1 MPDQLDLPDLFRRCQ
16 RKEEAACEA
25 VYRWISRTAAGILGR
40 DFSNLS
46 RVERDEAADRARYR
60 IAEAM
65 TLGRIAA
72 VSAGNNW
79 PIIAYVKQ
87 VVENAAIDVSRQ
99 RHDTEGSDQLEAHP
113 ASGPGPEGM
122 AIAREALA
130 CIERVLTSLEA
141 TDRFVFVLKWK
152 GVSTRTVAEDVRR
165 VFQTAMTPQAID
177 TRFFRLRAR
186 IQRDCAEK

>member
-1 MPDQLDLPDLFRRCQ
+1 MLDLDAV
-16 RKEEAACEA
+16 RKACEA

-79 PIIAYVKQ
+79 PIIAYVRALQ
-87 VVENAAIDVSRQ
+87 YSRHAPAAD
-99 RHDTEGSDQLEAHP
+99 LP
-113 ASGPGPEGM
+113 AE
-122 AIAREALA
+122 
-130 CIERVLTSLEA
+130 
-141 TDRFVFVLKWK
+141 
-152 GVSTRTVAEDVRR
+152 
-165 VFQTAMTPQAID
+165 
-177 TRFFRLRAR
+177 LRKKLSSNSSPAG
-186 IQRDCAEK
+186 AEKAAGEAEK